1 MKRGVRFSARSRSPE
16 SKRRMKVA
24 LLLTC
29 LLVTGCT
36 ATQRANIDDAKC
48 QSAGA
53 KFGTRAYV
61 QCRATLE
68 AARQQ

>member
-1 MKRGVRFSARSRSPE
+1 MR
-16 SKRRMKVA
+16 VA

-36 ATQRANIDDAKC
+36 ATSTYQANIDDANC
-48 QSAGA
+48 QAAGA
-53 KFGTRAYV
+53 KFGSKDYY
-61 QCRATLE
+61 QCRDKLQ